1 MRFKALKE
9 WAEAVGLRKSQ
20 PEAEGPE
27 EGPEKRVAR
36 EVTGPSTPTRAP
48 M

>member
-9 WAEAVGLRKSQ
+9 WTEGAGLRKSQ

-27 EGPEKRVAR
+27 EGPEKRGWLGR
-36 EVTGPSTPTRAP
+36 
-48 M
+48 